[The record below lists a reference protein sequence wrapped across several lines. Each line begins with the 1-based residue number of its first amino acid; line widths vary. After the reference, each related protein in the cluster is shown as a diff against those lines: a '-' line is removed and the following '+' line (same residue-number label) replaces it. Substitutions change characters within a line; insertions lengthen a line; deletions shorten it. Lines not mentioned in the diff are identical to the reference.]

1 MTSGN
6 LAREFEALVC
16 ETNAIGCEVSGMKA
30 ENKFREQIGQ
40 SVAYAEDS
48 FLLMAEKYRV
58 IAEKFRD
65 LGK

>member
-1 MTSGN
+1 MTSED

-16 ETNAIGCEVSGMKA
+16 ETNAIGCEVSGMTA

-48 FLLMAEKYRV
+48 FLIMAEKYRA
-58 IAEKFRD
+58 IAEKFRN